1 MVGIVGRS
9 NIVRHWVRVSSGL
22 ARLSGSV
29 AFAVLASCSGSSG
42 GGGGGNSNLASN
54 PDAAYLDA
62 VAEPSAP
69 AVAGD
74 WSGSQEYLNSTGLG
88 QVKAAEGYAR
98 RIGGLPGGQGVRIAI
113 IDSGID
119 VSHPDLGNL
128 ADTSWIAGN
137 EELVGDSHATF
148 VAGIAGAS
156 RTQSSNP
163 NDIHGLAYRA
173 TLVNFQAARPS
184 QTQANGF
191 VSFSTDDLVDA
202 MRAASGLTVG
212 ETAVESDIFNLS
224 LGAVASSDSTFARL
238 RDAMRGAANAGKIM
252 VLAAGNEGGSGTPH
266 DRLQPIYPA
275 AYADDTGIAG
285 HAIVVGNLTS
295 TDQAAASS
303 NLCGDAQ
310 DYCLFAP
317 GTSIR
322 STLNSG
328 AYGIGTGTSFAAPY
342 VAGAAAVVK
351 AAFPGVSSRDV
362 VDRLLLTAA
371 DLGDV
376 GVDSTFGRG
385 RLDLEAAMAPVGPTA
400 LPTGTVVDGPS
411 IALDASTLQ
420 LGPGLRLGQASAERL
435 ERVMALDSM
444 GFPFPVDLGD
454 AISTTKRDHGLASFI
469 GGDRRSLATAGWD
482 AAEVMAFIDADRLD
496 NVAEGSA
503 RTSLRQQAEAD
514 EVLPLHVS
522 ADVTDHLNIFAALN
536 QGVAAPIGIES
547 GLAERRATFMQTGQF
562 FSPFDMLTSGA
573 SGAGVGFS
581 PAEGT
586 DIAVSAFTS
595 LLEREGTENA
605 LQRLDVRQ
613 KLSDAVDIRLGLG
626 FIQEDGAF
634 IGGRSGGAFGEGTSA
649 RSQFLTLSLLGPVTE
664 DVDWFAS
671 YSRGRS
677 SIGEADDA
685 LIGSWSNTRS
695 EAFGAGL
702 IMRDLARDDDGLTFM
717 IGQPFRQE
725 RAEATIDL
733 PVARKPDGTVVT
745 RSERL
750 NFAPTARE
758 ISAEIGYRLPLGESD
773 DHHVRA
779 AGFLRVNPDH
789 DPNRD
794 PDTGFGLA
802 YRWTF

>member
-1 MVGIVGRS
+1 M
-9 NIVRHWVRVSSGL
+9 
-22 ARLSGSV
+22 
-29 AFAVLASCSGSSG
+29 
-42 GGGGGNSNLASN
+42 
-54 PDAAYLDA
+54 
-62 VAEPSAP
+62 
-69 AVAGD
+69 
-74 WSGSQEYLNSTGLG
+74 NSTGLG

-98 RIGGLPGGQGVRIAI
+98 RSGGLPGGQGVRIAI

-119 VSHPDLGNL
+119 VTHPDLGNL
-128 ADTSWIAGN
+128 ADTSWIAGD
-137 EELVGDSHATF
+137 EALTGDSHATF
-148 VAGIAGAS
+148 VAGIAAAS

-202 MRAASGLTVG
+202 MRAASGLTSG
-212 ETAVESDIFNLS
+212 ETAVESDILNLS
-224 LGAVASSDSTFARL
+224 LGAIASSDSTFVRL
-238 RDAMRGAANAGKIM
+238 QDAMRGAADAGKIM
-252 VLAAGNEGGSGTPH
+252 VLAAGNEGGSGTPA

-275 AYADDTGIAG
+275 AYADDAGIAG

-303 NLCGDAQ
+303 NFCGDTQ

-322 STLNSG
+322 STLKDG

-400 LPTGTVVDGPS
+400 LPTGSEVDGPS
-411 IALDASTLQ
+411 ITLAASSLQ
-420 LGPGLRLGQASAERL
+420 LRPGLRLDSASARRL
-435 ERVMALDSM
+435 ERVMTLDRM
-444 GFPFPVDLGD
+444 GFPFPVDLAD
-454 AISTTKRDHGLASFI
+454 AVSTAKRDHGLAAFI
-469 GGDRRSLATAGWD
+469 SDDSRSLAAAG
-482 AAEVMAFIDADRLD
+482 A
-496 NVAEGSA
+496 GSA
-503 RTSLRQQAEAD
+503 AVRAFVDAGGEEGGFAKPSATSLRQQADEDEA
-514 EVLPLHVS
+514 VPLHVS
-522 ADVTDHLNIFAALN
+522 ADVANRLHVFAALN
-536 QGVAAPIGIES
+536 QGAGSQLGLGS
-547 GLAERRATFMQTGQF
+547 GLAERKATFMQSGQF
-562 FSPFDMLTSGA
+562 FSPFDGLVSGS
-573 SGAGVGFS
+573 SGAGIGFDA
-581 PAEGT
+581 AEGT
-586 DIAVSAFTS
+586 EIMVAAFTS
-595 LLEREGTENA
+595 LAEQGGVQNA
-605 LQRLDVRQ
+605 LQRLDVKQR
-613 KLSDAVDIRLGLG
+613 LPGSIDLRFGLGLV
-626 FIQEDGAF
+626 QEDGAF
-634 IGGRSGGAFGEGTSA
+634 IGSKADGAFGEGTSA

-664 DVDWFAS
+664 DIDWFAS

-685 LIGSWSNTRS
+685 LLSSWSNTQG

-702 IMRDLARDDDGLTFM
+702 VIRDLAKADDGLTLL

-725 RAEATIDL
+725 HTEATIDL

-745 RSERL
+745 RRKKL
-750 NFAPTARE
+750 DFAPRARE
-758 ISAEIGYRLPLGESD
+758 VSAEIGYRLPFGDDGEHD
-773 DHHVRA
+773 LRA
-779 AGFLRVNPDH
+779 AGFLRLNPDH

>member
-1 MVGIVGRS
+1 MVGIVGHS

-119 VSHPDLGNL
+119 VAHPDLGNL

-224 LGAVASSDSTFARL
+224 LGAVASSDSIFARL
-238 RDAMRGAANAGKIM
+238 QDAMRGAANAGKIM
-252 VLAAGNEGGSGTPH
+252 VLAAGNEGGSGTPG

-275 AYADDTGIAG
+275 AYADDAGIAG
-285 HAIVVGNLTS
+285 YAIVVGNLTS

-303 NLCGDAQ
+303 NFCGDAQ

-322 STLNSG
+322 STLNDG

-411 IALDASTLQ
+411 IALEASTLQ

-435 ERVMALDSM
+435 ERVMAVDSM

-454 AISTTKRDHGLASFI
+454 AISTTKRDHGLAAFI
-469 GGDRRSLATAGWD
+469 GDDSRSLAAAGAGSAAVRAFVD
-482 AAEVMAFIDADRLD
+482 AGRLD
-496 NVAEGSA
+496 DSFPQQSA
-503 RTSLRQQAEAD
+503 TSLRRHAE
-514 EVLPLHVS
+514 EGETVPLHFS
-522 ADVTDHLNIFAALN
+522 ADVAERLHVFAALN
-536 QGVAAPIGIES
+536 QGAVSQLGLDS
-547 GLAERRATFMQTGQF
+547 GLAERRAMFMQSSQF
-562 FSPFDMLTSGA
+562 FSPFDGLASGS
-573 SGAGVGFS
+573 SGAGIGFN
-581 PAEGT
+581 AADGT
-586 DIAVSAFTS
+586 EISVAAFTS
-595 LLEREGTENA
+595 LAEQSGAKNA
-605 LQRLDVRQ
+605 LQRFEVRQ
-613 KLSDAVDIRLGLG
+613 RVPGSIDLRFGLGLV
-626 FIQEDGAF
+626 QEDGTF
-634 IGGRSGGAFGEGTSA
+634 IGGEADGAFGEGGSA
-649 RSQFLTLSLLGPVTE
+649 RSQFMTLSLLGPITE
-664 DVDWFAS
+664 DIDWFAT
-671 YSRGRS
+671 YSRGQS

-685 LIGSWSNTRS
+685 LLSNWSDTKG

-702 IMRDLARDDDGLTFM
+702 VIRDLARDDDGLTLLV
-717 IGQPFRQE
+717 GQPFRQKQ
-725 RAEATIDL
+725 AEATIDL

-745 RSERL
+745 RREKL
-750 NFAPTARE
+750 DFAPRARE
-758 ISAEIGYRLPLGESD
+758 ITAEIGYRLPFGEGGEHD
-773 DHHVRA
+773 LRA
-779 AGFLRVNPDH
+779 AGFLRLNPDH

-794 PDTGFGLA
+794 PDTGFGVA